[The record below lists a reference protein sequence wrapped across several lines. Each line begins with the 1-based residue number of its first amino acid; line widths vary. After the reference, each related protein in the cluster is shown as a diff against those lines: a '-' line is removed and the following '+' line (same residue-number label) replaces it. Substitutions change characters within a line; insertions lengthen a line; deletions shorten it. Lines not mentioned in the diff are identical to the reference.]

1 MLISRVDVRAYG
13 LIMEFGRIVKDEL
26 SGSVAKSYVA
36 GVTRYHRIQAS
47 PMMHAAA
54 EHVTEELKPFGL
66 DDVTVE
72 RYPSDG
78 RRRYWTHM
86 SVAGWTVRSAELRLV
101 EPSEHLLA
109 KFSDIPQ
116 SLHTFSKGTPRD
128 GVTAEL
134 IDVGKGVSDEDYVGK
149 KVKGKF
155 VLATG
160 RGKSVQR
167 EAVVKRGAAGV
178 ITDGLTYEFPGVRE
192 STDIPDAHAYQGIW
206 PDAKDMKSIRFGFS
220 LSRRQGNELRKY
232 LASGKT
238 VRLHAKVDA
247 EFTKGAYSVVNASIR
262 GSERPQDEIFLV
274 AHLCHPK
281 PGANDNAS
289 GSGLL
294 IEVART
300 ISSLIRS
307 GKIERPKRTIR
318 FLWVP
323 ETEGSVAFLSKH
335 PETYD
340 RLKAGINLDMVGE
353 DQTLCKSTLCM
364 DCTPDSMPTY
374 LNDFVFSMMERANAE
389 YDPMVKIGIVS
400 NFRYARTVYSGG
412 SDHTEF
418 NESTV
423 GVPCVGLTQ
432 WPDMFYHTSLDT
444 LDKVSEDSLRR
455 VGWIAAVSAL
465 TLADADSDTVHEIAV
480 LSSSEGM
487 KRISESVRK
496 ACSELLEAKRSSRG
510 KGAKADLVRLAIFH
524 RMRVSKIVSRDV
536 KAVRSL
542 VRLDAESGAD
552 AFVEQQVAAT
562 SAHGSRELSRLND
575 IVDSVIGKGAAAALM
590 QRGLSKAET
599 QAKKTVPRRLFKG
612 SLDSEFLS
620 EAIGEKRHRWYD
632 EVEKRDPSFSK
643 KMYEIVNLMD
653 GDRDLCE
660 ITEVISAQYG
670 PTDIA
675 DVQKFVADLK
685 YAHLVK

>member
-1 MLISRVDVRAYG
+1 
-13 LIMEFGRIVKDEL
+13 MEFGRIVKDEL
-26 SGSVAKSYVA
+26 SGSAAKSYVA

-54 EHVTEELKPFGL
+54 EHVMDELKSFGM
-66 DDVTVE
+66 DDVKVE
-72 RYPSDG
+72 RYPADG
-78 RRRYWTHM
+78 RLRYWTHK
-86 SVAGWTVRSAELRLV
+86 SVVGWTVRSAELRLV
-101 EPSEHLLA
+101 EPSERLLA

-116 SLHTFSKGTPRD
+116 SLHTFSNGTPRG

-134 IDVGKGVSDEDYVGK
+134 VDVGKGVSDEDYVGK
-149 KVKGKF
+149 RVKGRF

-160 RGKSVQR
+160 RGKAVHR

-178 ITDGLTYEFPGVRE
+178 ITDGLSYEFPGVRE

-206 PDAKDMKSIRFGFS
+206 PDANDVKSIKFGFS
-220 LSRRQGNELRKY
+220 LSRRQGNELKKY

-238 VRLHAKVDA
+238 VRLHAEVDA
-247 EFTKGAYSVVNASIR
+247 EFTKGSYSLVNASIR

-294 IEVART
+294 IEIART

-307 GKIERPKRTIR
+307 GKIERPRRTIR
-318 FLWVP
+318 FLWVA
-323 ETEGSVAFLSKH
+323 ETEGTVVFLSKH
-335 PETYD
+335 PEMYN

-353 DQTLCKSTLCM
+353 DQTLCRSTLCM
-364 DCTPDSMPTY
+364 DSTPDSLPSY
-374 LNDFVFSMMERANAE
+374 LNDLVFSMVERANAE
-389 YDPMVKIGIVS
+389 YDPMVKIGMES
-400 NFRYARTVYSGG
+400 NFRCARTVYSGG

-423 GVPCVGLTQ
+423 GAPCVGLTQ
-432 WPDMFYHTSLDT
+432 WPDLFYHTSMDT
-444 LDKVSEDSLRR
+444 MDKVSEDSLRR
-455 VGWIAAVSAL
+455 VGWAAAVSAL
-465 TLADADSDTVHEIAV
+465 TLADADTDTIHGIAI
-480 LSSSEGM
+480 LTSSEGM
-487 KRISESVRK
+487 KRISESVLK
-496 ACSELLEAKRSSRG
+496 ASSELLDAKRSGKG
-510 KGAKADLVRLAIFH
+510 KGARADLARLAQFH
-524 RMRVSKIVSRDV
+524 RMRVSKVVSRDV
-536 KAVRSL
+536 MAVRSL
-542 VRLDAESGAD
+542 RRLDAEAGTD
-552 AFVEQQVAAT
+552 GFVEQQVAAV

-575 IVDSVIGKGAAAALM
+575 IVDSVVGKGTVAALM
-590 QRGLSKAET
+590 RKGLSKAET

-620 EAIGEKRHRWYD
+620 ETIGEKRCEWYD
-632 EVEKRDPSFSK
+632 EVEKRDSSFSK

-660 ITEVISAQYG
+660 IMEVVSAQYG
-670 PTDIA
+670 PTEIA
-675 DVQKFVADLK
+675 DVQRFVADLK
-685 YAHLVK
+685 FGHLIK